1 MDDFFCCL
9 FVRRTGAADNEPLD
23 VDVVVFSLGISLQNP
38 LETRERAAAAAAAT
52 AAGPRP
58 ISGVGRTTVV
68 PPSSFEVIRMN
79 RNI

>member
-38 LETRERAAAAAAAT
+38 LETRGRAAA

>member
-38 LETRERAAAAAAAT
+38 LETRERAAAAAA
-52 AAGPRP
+52 GPRP